1 MAANPLIPPFGP
13 MCGPLYFS
21 TALSTALYGITC
33 MQTFFYYVHYENDLL
48 RMKFFV
54 ATVWVLNTVHEALIV
69 TGTFKYIMGALVN
82 RDSLLHG
89 VPELVL
95 QLPFAA
101 MVAVTTQGFFVY
113 RIYIFNGKNIVV
125 PLIFVPLAIYQLV
138 STLIYVRMALYS
150 ADGVTRAVGLLVL
163 GDPFFMGMATSTLA
177 TAAALDVSIA
187 VFLTYLLLRK
197 QSVTGYASTIQV
209 LHRLTVFAVNAGTWT
224 ATFALLSVI
233 LLHIYPSNMLY
244 VVFVFPIC
252 SIYCNTLLANLNG
265 RMYIRGEATTHNV
278 DLDLFNFN
286 SAMPMSANTNGDNR
300 SRVVSFRT
308 QANLDVHG
316 LGGAK

>member
-1 MAANPLIPPFGP
+1 MF
-13 MCGPLYFS
+13 GPLYFS
-21 TALSTALYGITC
+21 TAC
-33 MQTFFYYVHYENDLL
+33 VDCLL
-48 RMKFFV
+48 RHYMHANILLLCPLRKRPLAYKDICSSCMVSLLSAYSGLQCPIRFDR
-54 ATVWVLNTVHEALIV
+54 VLNTVHEALIV

-89 VPELVL
+89 
-95 QLPFAA
+95 A

-138 STLIYVRMALYS
+138 YVRMALYRC
-150 ADGVTRAVGLLVL
+150 GWCTRAVELLVL

-224 ATFALLSVI
+224 ATFCHSCLSFCCI
-233 LLHIYPSNMLY
+233 SIRRKCYMWCLFFR
-244 VVFVFPIC
+244 FVR
-252 SIYCNTLLANLNG
+252 YTV
-265 RMYIRGEATTHNV
+265 T
-278 DLDLFNFN
+278 
-286 SAMPMSANTNGDNR
+286 R
-300 SRVVSFRT
+300 SSPT
-308 QANLDVHG
+308 
-316 LGGAK
+316 